1 MITTSKK
8 IKRLRERL
16 NYSQEHMADKLG
28 ISQPAYAK
36 IENGTTKIDIERLFH
51 ISNILDVEPHEL
63 LEGEK
68 TLYQLHNE
76 RAYGFVE
83 NLYHDNKEI
92 YQKLILQLEKE
103 NQRLK
108 KENDRLSN
116 LLKKKD

>member
-1 MITTSKK
+1 MIF
-8 IKRLRERL
+8 
-16 NYSQEHMADKLG
+16 LG

-63 LEGEK
+63 LKGEK